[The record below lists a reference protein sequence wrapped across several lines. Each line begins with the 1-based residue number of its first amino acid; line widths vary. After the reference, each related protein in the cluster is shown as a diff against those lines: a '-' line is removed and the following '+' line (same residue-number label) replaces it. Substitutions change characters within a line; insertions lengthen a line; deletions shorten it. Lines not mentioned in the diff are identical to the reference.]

1 MKIPVV
7 PIGNSKGLRLPAS
20 VLKKMGNPEYFELVE
35 EADGL
40 RLRAAKNRRADW
52 SAAFQVGRETDIQ
65 ASNIPVEPWY

>member
-1 MKIPVV
+1 
-7 PIGNSKGLRLPAS
+7 
-20 VLKKMGNPEYFELVE
+20 MGNPEYFELVE